1 MVAARAPPHT
11 ETPLPSLSSNAFMSF
26 VLALAS
32 SVSALLLPTNVPLR
46 VRGVLN
52 PLPSLKMALSA
63 ASVPAM
69 HDCSNVSPEISPL
82 GMAIDS
88 KADLVSIEQGTDST
102 EQFSNGNTL
111 PLVAR
116 PFGHAHFAPET
127 AGTDA
132 DRWYHPSATDFVG
145 CRLGRGALGSDRS
158 PLAAPPWVS
167 CQR

>member
-1 MVAARAPPHT
+1 MI
-11 ETPLPSLSSNAFMSF
+11 F

-69 HDCSNVSPEISPL
+69 HDCSNVSPL

-88 KADLVSIEQGTDST
+88 KADLVSIEQGDRLEIVGLSWSALTLYLITLRFILIGILRKGARGQRGRSCIRWRGPQKQLVFSKSRGIDSRNIILI
-102 EQFSNGNTL
+102 QRNVLGAGNCT
-111 PLVAR
+111 
-116 PFGHAHFAPET
+116 F
-127 AGTDA
+127 
-132 DRWYHPSATDFVG
+132 Y
-145 CRLGRGALGSDRS
+145 
-158 PLAAPPWVS
+158 
-167 CQR
+167 

>member
-1 MVAARAPPHT
+1 MI
-11 ETPLPSLSSNAFMSF
+11 FI
-26 VLALAS
+26 LALAS

-102 EQFSNGNTL
+102 EHFSNGNTL

-145 CRLGRGALGSDRS
+145 YRLTHQPSPWMGDYGWLPRPVCRTALFPVSEPV
-158 PLAAPPWVS
+158 PLY
-167 CQR
+167 